1 MVYIYSSPSITI
13 ALFMSFAHTL
23 LPFPFAPEGPSACNA
38 LPSPLPAMHF
48 PPLSASVTPMYSPD
62 LNSGMISLGESSP
75 RPLVDQILHNKL
87 SLHKSLYSNMLS
99 YLKFYKALYDYKCD
113 EELSSLLDCKFLR
126 QAPCQCWLITRSS
139 APSTLPGMKE
149 VHYDIFKRI
158 VSE

>member
-1 MVYIYSSPSITI
+1 MGSRHIFTLPLPSPQPCSCPLHILSSPFP
-13 ALFMSFAHTL
+13 LHL
-23 LPFPFAPEGPSACNA
+23 LV
-38 LPSPLPAMHF
+38 PLPAMRF
-48 PPLSASVTPMYSPD
+48 PPLFASLTPTYSPD

-75 RPLVDQILHNKL
+75 RPLVDQILHYKL

-113 EELSSLLDCKFLR
+113 EELTSPLDCKFLR
-126 QAPCQCWLITRSS
+126 QAPCQCLLITRSS

-158 VSE
+158 VNE